1 MRFRFPNRLLI
12 YTPCRNREG
21 ITQRSDLV
29 NTGSMEADMHICR
42 MILVL
47 PLLLTAA
54 CERQLATAPD
64 QVPASGGAQLPLDPR
79 QVQNAPGLAHASGHL
94 HPTVEL
100 TPEMRQ
106 QLAALHPLFAKYHDQ
121 DKALEDGYEF
131 VGPCVSD
138 PALGGMGD
146 HYSLN
151 ADDDFGR
158 GDGTYALERPQYLV
172 YAPQKN
178 GRRRLAALDYT
189 VPYEKWQRQE
199 PPQFF
204 GIPFTRN
211 DGFGVWMFHIWL
223 FQHNPAGAFANFN
236 PTVPQC

>member
-1 MRFRFPNRLLI
+1 MQICILI
-12 YTPCRNREG
+12 
-21 ITQRSDLV
+21 V
-29 NTGSMEADMHICR
+29 
-42 MILVL
+42 VL
-47 PLLLTAA
+47 ALLLNAG
-54 CERQLATAPD
+54 CERQTATAPD
-64 QVPASGGAQLPLDPR
+64 QVPAPGGAQLAADTR
-79 QVQNAPGLAHASGHL
+79 QERTVSGFLHPPGHQ

-100 TPEMRQ
+100 TSEMRR

-138 PALGGMGD
+138 PVLGGMGD

-151 ADDDFGR
+151 AEVDFGR
-158 GDGTYALERPQYLV
+158 GDGTYALETPQYLV

-189 VPYEKWQRQE
+189 VPYEKWQGQE

-223 FQHNPAGAFANFN
+223 FQHNPAGTFANFN
-236 PTVPQC
+236 PKVPLC

>member
-1 MRFRFPNRLLI
+1 
-12 YTPCRNREG
+12 
-21 ITQRSDLV
+21 
-29 NTGSMEADMHICR
+29 MHICR
-42 MILVL
+42 LIVVL
-47 PLLLTAA
+47 PLLLNAA
-54 CERQLATAPD
+54 CERQLATAPAL
-64 QVPASGGAQLPLDPR
+64 VPAPEGAQLALDTHL
-79 QVQNAPGLAHASGHL
+79 QKESGLTHTLGHQ
-94 HPTVEL
+94 HPSVKL
-100 TPEMRQ
+100 TPEMRR
-106 QLAALHPLFAKYHDQ
+106 QLAALYPLFAKYHDQ

-138 PALGGMGD
+138 PVLGGMGD

-151 ADDDFGR
+151 AEDDFGR

-189 VPYEKWQRQE
+189 VPYEKWQSRE

-204 GIPFTRN
+204 GMPFTRN

-236 PTVPQC
+236 PKVPQC

>member
-1 MRFRFPNRLLI
+1 MKIRLWPSHVHAGRLI
-12 YTPCRNREG
+12 RD
-21 ITQRSDLV
+21 I
-29 NTGSMEADMHICR
+29 
-42 MILVL
+42 
-47 PLLLTAA
+47 
-54 CERQLATAPD
+54 APD
-64 QVPASGGAQLPLDPR
+64 QVPASGGAQLALDTR
-79 QVQNAPGLAHASGHL
+79 QVQKVSGFLHPPGHQ

-121 DKALEDGYEF
+121 DQALEDGYEF

-138 PALGGMGD
+138 PVLGGMGD

-151 ADDDFGR
+151 AEDDFGR

-172 YAPQKN
+172 YAPQKS
-178 GRRRLAALDYT
+178 GPRRLAALDYT
-189 VPYEKWQRQE
+189 VPYGKWQGQE

-223 FQHNPAGAFANFN
+223 FQHNPAGTFANFN
-236 PTVPQC
+236 PKLPLC